1 MWSLRVVIASN
12 GWQVLER
19 NFSCLK
25 RNEKGPIFHPD
36 FDSFPPSLTCHIQR
50 QNTGIVNLINERFFV
65 TFLVLV
71 LFFSCT
77 QVFILESEIKL
88 IPNIQSRRT
97 MILKHA
103 TLEVLNIVA
112 LKLAFRW
119 RPCVH
124 CCSLQQGAPLDTVL
138 WPGVTFSSF
147 QGLETPKGLSPTQSL
162 SSLSRLQGC
171 KRENFS
177 KTQVVVV
184 Y

>member
-1 MWSLRVVIASN
+1 MVITRN

-19 NFSCLK
+19 NSSCLK

-71 LFFSCT
+71 LIFSCT

-88 IPNIQSRRT
+88 SPNIHSWRT
-97 MILKHA
+97 MILEHA
-103 TLEVLNIVA
+103 TLEVPNIVA

-119 RPCVH
+119 RPWTH

-138 WPGVTFSSF
+138 WPGVAFSNF
-147 QGLETPKGLSPTQSL
+147 QGLETPKGLSPTKSL
-162 SSLSRLQGC
+162 SSQSRLQGC
-171 KRENFS
+171 RRVNFS